1 MPRALAALQRLRR
14 DRRGASILELG
25 LVLPVIMV
33 VLLGLIDVATLY
45 STQLS
50 LQQAAARS
58 LERVQVGNS
67 RTDFAFVEAEAR
79 IAATAA
85 GLPVDRVT
93 VETWLECDQERQPP
107 STQYCPSGVQPPP
120 SAPVQQARYVQV
132 EIASTYQPYFPY
144 SPLGARNA
152 SGNIPLTA
160 KSSVRYQ

>member
-1 MPRALAALQRLRR
+1 MGRALAVLGVLHR

-50 LQQAAARS
+50 LQQAAARA

-67 RTDFAFVEAEAR
+67 RTDFAFVRTE
-79 IAATAA
+79 AATAA
-85 GLPVDRVT
+85 QVPESQVT
-93 VETWLECDQERQPP
+93 VETWLECDQVRQPA
-107 STQYCPSGVQPPP
+107 STQDCPTGEQR
-120 SAPVQQARYVQV
+120 ARYVEV
-132 EIASTYQPYFPY
+132 AIASTYQPYFPY
-144 SPLGARNA
+144 SPLGERNA

-160 KSSVRYQ
+160 RSSVRYQ